1 MTMTQTAKTY
11 GSALYELA
19 VEEKLSGEIL
29 EELNV
34 LCPAMQENP
43 EFIRLL
49 STPSISKEERCQ
61 VLDSSFRGKLQPYLL
76 NFLKIL
82 CERGYMRDLQGC
94 YQEYRSRYN
103 ADNGIL
109 EATAITAVPLSDGLR
124 QRLHDKLAAITGKTV
139 DLTMRVDPACIGG
152 IRLELDGTEL
162 DGTVRHRLDDMK
174 RVLSN
179 TVL

>member
-1 MTMTQTAKTY
+1 MTQTAKTY

-19 VEEKLSGEIL
+19 VEEQLSKQIL
-29 EELNV
+29 DELAV
-34 LCPAMQENP
+34 LCTAMKENP
-43 EFIRLL
+43 DFVRLL
-49 STPSISKEERCQ
+49 TTPSIPKEERCN
-61 VLDSSFRGKLQPYLL
+61 VLDTSFRNQIQPYLL

-82 CERGYMRDLQGC
+82 CENGYMRELQGC
-94 YQEYRSRYN
+94 YEEYRSRYN

-109 EATAITAVPLSDGLR
+109 EATAITAIPISDGLR
-124 QRLHDKLAAITGKTV
+124 QRLHDKLTAITGKTV

>member
-1 MTMTQTAKTY
+1 MTQTAKTY

-19 VEEKLSGEIL
+19 AEEQLSKQIL
-29 EELNV
+29 DELSV
-34 LCPAMQENP
+34 LCPVLQENP

-49 STPSISKEERCQ
+49 STPSISKDERCQ
-61 VLDSSFRGKLQPYLL
+61 VLDTSLRGKVQPYLL

-82 CERGYMRDLQGC
+82 CEHGYMRELQGC
-94 YQEYRSRYN
+94 YAEYRSRYN

-109 EATAITAVPLSDGLR
+109 EATAVTAVPLSDGLR

-139 DLTMRVDPACIGG
+139 DLTMRIDPSCIGG
-152 IRLELDGTEL
+152 IRLELDGTEF